1 MSSKKNAP
9 PRKSFLRE
17 TAEALIV
24 ALVLAF
30 LIRTFIIQPFTI
42 PSGSMENTLLIGDYL
57 LVNKFLYG
65 LKNPFT
71 GNYLIRGTDPRRGD
85 IIVFRYPRDPSVDFI
100 KRIVGLPGDVIEVR
114 DKQLYRNGQPVQE
127 GYIRHSRP
135 HSVGPLDNMAPLTV
149 PEGNYFVMG
158 DNRDNSADSR
168 EWGTVGREAIHGKAW
183 RVHWSWDAAGTRV
196 RLERLGKKLE

>member
-1 MSSKKNAP
+1 MPRKNASA

-17 TAEALIV
+17 TAEALLV

-30 LIRTFIIQPFTI
+30 LIRTFIVQPFTI
-42 PSGSMENTLLIGDYL
+42 PSGSMEKTLLIGDYL

-65 LKNPFT
+65 LKIPFT
-71 GNYLIRGTDPRRGD
+71 DTYLIKGAAPQLGD
-85 IIVFRYPRDPSVDFI
+85 IIVFKYPVEPSTDFI

-114 DKQLYRNGQPVQE
+114 GKQLYRNGQPVQE
-127 GYIRHSRP
+127 SYIQHIRP
-135 HSVGPLDNMAPLTV
+135 DQIGPLDNVGPITV
-149 PEGNYFVMG
+149 PEGKYFVMG

-168 EWGTVGREAIHGKAW
+168 EWGTVSRGAIHGKAW
-183 RVHWSWDAAGTRV
+183 RVHWSWDAVNTRV